1 MKDIWDFPPEIIVEI
16 LLFCNNEDAVNFAEA
31 LSVKNEDIRAVVANK
46 KLWKHVVIP
55 PGIKNFK
62 YLGSFTRSL
71 QIGSENETWSIPKS
85 QMKIIK
91 AKCTALEKLTIVN
104 SRFFISSAPLSMF
117 PQTITHLKFVDVSI
131 DYRRSTENHS
141 SFHKL
146 EGSFPKLKCLELE
159 GRARNALFKIYPI
172 AGNKL
177 RLEMSI
183 KGDGFRVIRKH
194 NTEYEYIGNILLSE
208 FGS

>member
-1 MKDIWDFPPEIIVEI
+1 M
-16 LLFCNNEDAVNFAEA
+16 
-31 LSVKNEDIRAVVANK
+31 KNEDIWAVVSDK
-46 KLWKHVVIP
+46 KLWVNAVIP
-55 PGIKNFK
+55 PENKYFE
-62 YLGSFTRSL
+62 YLGSYTKSL
-71 QIGSENETWSIPKS
+71 HIESKSKTWTISKKQMEVIKS
-85 QMKIIK
+85 
-91 AKCTALEKLTIVN
+91 KCTALEELTIVN
-104 SRFFISSAPLSMF
+104 SRFNRSLAPLSMF
-117 PQTITHLKFVDVSI
+117 PQTITHLKFVDVSL
-131 DYRRSTENHS
+131 DYRRSTKNHS

-183 KGDGFRVIRKH
+183 KGDGFRVINKH
-194 NTEYEYIGNILLSE
+194 NTEYEYIGNILLSK